1 MESRLAIAAPNPGCQ
16 LALGVFEQPLSA
28 VGNRPANCPPFPDNY
43 ATDPLHEAEP
53 A

>member
-1 MESRLAIAAPNPGCQ
+1 MESRLAIAAPHPGCQ

-28 VGNRPANCPPFPDNY
+28 VGNRAAASYLLFPNY
-43 ATDPLHEAEP
+43 ATDPFHDSEP